1 LQKQFI
7 KNIIMI
13 YLSQG
18 ELQKTI
24 EHITHCIM
32 IAAQTAPKG
41 RGMDTLA
48 IQSVSEKE
56 KQSIISRMRK
66 IGEQNEDSS
75 FFLRDAENIAVSD
88 AVILIGTRADVRG
101 LNCGLC
107 GFATCNEKPALQ
119 PCVFNTVDLGIALG
133 SAVCSAME
141 FKVDNR
147 IMYSAGK
154 AAAELQL
161 LGKDINWIFAV
172 PLSVTSKSIF
182 FDRKPH

>member
-1 LQKQFI
+1 
-7 KNIIMI
+7 MI
-13 YLSQG
+13 HLNKA

-24 EHITHCIM
+24 DHITHCIM
-32 IAAQTAPKG
+32 LAAQTAPKG
-41 RGMDTLA
+41 RGIDTLI
-48 IQSVSEKE
+48 IQSISENE
-56 KQSIISRMRK
+56 KKSLISKMKK
-66 IGEQNEDSS
+66 IGKQNEDSS
-75 FFLRDAENIAVSD
+75 FFLRDAENIADSD
-88 AVILIGTRADVRG
+88 AVILIGTKADVRG

-107 GFATCNEKPALQ
+107 SFPTCVEKPALL

-147 IMYSAGK
+147 IMYSVGK

-161 LGKDINWIFAV
+161 LGKNINCIFAI
-172 PLSVTSKSIF
+172 PLSISSKSIF

>member
-1 LQKQFI
+1 
-7 KNIIMI
+7 MI
-13 YLSQG
+13 HLNKE

-24 EHITHCIM
+24 EHITHCII

-41 RGMDTLA
+41 RGMDTLV
-48 IQSVSEKE
+48 IQLVSDKE
-56 KQSIISRMRK
+56 KKALISKMEK
-66 IGEQNEDSS
+66 IGKQNKDSS

-88 AVILIGTRADVRG
+88 AVILIGTKADVRG
-101 LNCGLC
+101 LNCELC
-107 GFATCNEKPALQ
+107 GFATCGEKPALQ

-141 FKVDNR
+141 FKIDNR

-161 LGKDINWIFAV
+161 LGKEINWIFAI
-172 PLSVTSKSIF
+172 PLSVTGKNIF
-182 FDRKPH
+182 FDRNPH

>member
-1 LQKQFI
+1 
-7 KNIIMI
+7 MI
-13 YLSQG
+13 HFNKE

-24 EHITHCIM
+24 NHITNCIL

-41 RGMDTLA
+41 RGVDTLE
-48 IQSVSEKE
+48 IRSVMEKE
-56 KQSIISRMRK
+56 KKSLISRMKK
-66 IGEQNEDSS
+66 IGKQNEDSA
-75 FFLRDAENIAVSD
+75 FFLRDAENIAISD
-88 AVILIGTRADVRG
+88 AVILIGTKADARG

-107 GFATCNEKPALQ
+107 GFAICGEKPVSQ
-119 PCVFNTVDLGIALG
+119 SCVFNTVDLGIALG

-147 IMYSAGK
+147 IMYSVGK

-161 LGKDINWIFAV
+161 FGKETNCIFAI
-172 PLSVTSKSIF
+172 PLSVSSKSIF